1 MRKIIFPE
9 IVYIAAI
16 LIFTLLLLIGLG
28 CKLSINVFAE
38 SICSASQTTNPET
51 AATYDSVFPFFTSG
65 AISTVMSPVIS
76 VVSIS
81 FAMSTYLLNNS
92 YIIKNISV
100 SANTRKLIL
109 KPSNTTSRV
118 ATILLILLVP
128 LLITNILKCYI
139 GFYIV
144 LGLIAIVLC
153 YLGHNFILFN
163 RERNIIL
170 NFDNKFKKSKLI
182 KRIEK
187 EEKNQRKKTNKNSD
201 YIFAFIEVC
210 YENKYQGM
218 FKGNLKFNH
227 ILNLWGESMDKKS
240 VTDESFKLDEKFEF
254 FYNYIDEIFNNKQ
267 LDSVYLSNLYVYFLS
282 ELEKVIFENACVFKE
297 SNYELMY
304 SVCLSYAFNSVFDVD
319 VIDEFFKSKMS
330 ETYIY
335 RWLFYRYIL
344 LFEYNRFI
352 KDKSFYKPRFSFL
365 DEMSYRVKSISPCIK
380 DEHIVFLI
388 VSLFLYQNKCL
399 KDIALIFDMNYILD
413 TMKEDLIN
421 IDNVIKLKKEKRF

>member
-1 MRKIIFPE
+1 MRKKIYSE
-9 IVYIAAI
+9 IVYIATI
-16 LIFTLLLLIGLG
+16 LVFTLLLLIGLG

-38 SICSASQTTNPET
+38 SIYSASLTTNPET
-51 AATYDSVFPFFTSG
+51 AATYDSVFPFFTSE
-65 AISTVMSPVIS
+65 AISTIMSPVIS

-92 YIIKNISV
+92 YNIKNMSV

-109 KPSNTTSRV
+109 KSSNTTSWV

-128 LLITNILKCYI
+128 LLITNIFKCYI

-144 LGLIAIVLC
+144 LVLIAIVLC

-163 RERNIIL
+163 RERNVIL
-170 NFDNKFKKSKLI
+170 NFDNNFKESKLI
-182 KRIEK
+182 KR
-187 EEKNQRKKTNKNSD
+187 EEKKRGKKSNKNSD

-218 FKGNLKFNH
+218 FKENLKFNH

-282 ELEKVIFENACVFKE
+282 ELEKVIFENDCVFKE

-319 VIDEFFKSKMS
+319 VIDEFFKSKTS

-344 LFEYNRFI
+344 LFEYNRFMN
-352 KDKSFYKPRFSFL
+352 DKSFYKPRFSFL
-365 DEMSYRVKSISPCIK
+365 DEMSYRVKSISPYIK
-380 DEHIVFLI
+380 DNHIVFLI

-399 KDIALIFDMNYILD
+399 KNIALIFDMNYILD

-421 IDNVIKLKKEKRF
+421 IDSVI